1 MKLRAFFLSLL
12 LSFTVLA
19 QNSGSGQTLD
29 FNGVNQYIDLNS
41 SFGTINFPLTI
52 SLWFKPGTNQSGP
65 IRFFSSH
72 NMTGAY
78 RGILL
83 HYLNGDIDVLCG
95 NGVTRGPGGRFGF
108 KATYSLTP
116 GRWHHIAFVL
126 SSSSSAQCYVNGV
139 AINTIIT
146 PSATGSPILSSDNS
160 NGRIGANTAGS
171 NITYLSGQ
179 MDEFTFW
186 SKALNQS
193 EIRAM
198 MCRKLTGNEPNLM
211 AYYRFDNGTGT
222 TLSNIVSGGP
232 DGTLVNGPSWV
243 ASSAPVGDWSS
254 HNLYNN
260 SNHAIGVSNS
270 GDSIFIQPA
279 NTGQAGT
286 HVYVVNS
293 LPASTNGITVSPGIN
308 YYFGVFNVDYTKTY
322 DVTVQTIGTTGFPN
336 GTLKLAKRPD
346 NASSTWTLTTATNT
360 PDFSLPSQS
369 PNQQFI
375 ITAGC
380 PLIDLVPDDSTAC
393 DSIFVDI
400 GNGYTN
406 INWSNGHTSP
416 TTAFFT
422 SGLAWVTA
430 DDPVSGCTVSD
441 TIDVTILN
449 SGSLPNNSLDTLICG
464 NGSYTHNISANG
476 ATGYAWYDGN
486 TSSTRTFSKD
496 GSYWYDVFYP
506 GGCTTR
512 DTLTIRFAL
521 LTTDPVEDS
530 IFYICNEDTVEVSL
544 RSNTY
549 SKVLWSNGETAWKTN
564 YFSDGNEWVTT
575 QNADGCWQTDSF
587 KIVERTNLEIQQ
599 IFKDTVVCA
608 GTVLNLVAPDGLI
621 ATWPNGSHGSY
632 PVSSSRDIRVEI
644 TDGCTE
650 SVEYFNVSQY
660 SCACDVQWSNAF
672 TPDGDGLNDFFGPAT
687 KCEFVEYE
695 MQIFN
700 RFGQQ
705 VFYSKNPDILFDGTW
720 LGEKLPIG
728 VYVFTF
734 KYKTPYVKGTE
745 RGHITLIR

>member
-1 MKLRAFFLSLL
+1 M
-12 LSFTVLA
+12 LA
-19 QNSGSGQTLD
+19 QNPGAGTALNL
-29 FNGVNQYIDLNS
+29 NGNTKYVGLNS
-41 SFGTINFPLTI
+41 SFGSVSLPLSVSVWIKPNNVNTDQRI
-52 SLWFKPGTNQSGP
+52 FYSHMQSLTTPYQGFWMHILNGDLVIVFADGQGRGSQNRRSGRSPVSLTANRWYHLTGVIHSATN
-65 IRFFSSH
+65 
-72 NMTGAY
+72 ME
-78 RGILL
+78 L
-83 HYLNGDIDVLCG
+83 YLNGVPLTVTYDG
-95 NGVTRGPGGRFGF
+95 TGGV
-108 KATYSLTP
+108 
-116 GRWHHIAFVL
+116 IAR
-126 SSSSSAQCYVNGV
+126 
-139 AINTIIT
+139 
-146 PSATGSPILSSDNS
+146 DNS
-160 NGRIGANTAGS
+160 FGSIGWGFQSLASTIDAELDE
-171 NITYLSGQ
+171 LSI
-179 MDEFTFW
+179 W
-186 SKALNQS
+186 SKVLNQG

-198 MCRKLTGNEPNLM
+198 MCHKLTGNEPNLM

-260 SNHAIGVSNS
+260 SSHAIGVSNS

-293 LPASTNGITVSPGIN
+293 LPVSTNGITVSPGIN

-322 DVTVQTIGTTGFPN
+322 DVTVQAIGTTGFTN
-336 GTLKLAKRPD
+336 GSLKLAKRPD

-375 ITAGC
+375 ISAGC

-393 DSIFVDI
+393 DSMFVDI

-441 TIDVTILN
+441 IIDVTILN

-464 NGSYTHNISANG
+464 NGSYTHDISVNG
-476 ATGYAWYDGN
+476 ATGYGWYDGN

-496 GSYWYDVFYP
+496 GSYWYDVFYS

-512 DTLTIRFAL
+512 DTLTISFAL

-549 SKVLWSNGETAWKTN
+549 PKVLWSNGETAWKTQ
-564 YFSDGNEWVTT
+564 YFSAGNEWVTT

-587 KIVERTNLEIQQ
+587 KIVERTSLEEINV
-599 IFKDTVVCA
+599 FSDTIVCA
-608 GTVLNLVAPDGLI
+608 GTVLNLSVPEGLI
-621 ATWPNGSHGSY
+621 ATWPNGSHGTY
-632 PVSSSRDIRVEI
+632 PVSSGRDIRVEI
-644 TDGCTE
+644 TDGCT
-650 SVEYFNVSQY
+650 STVEYFNVTQY
-660 SCACDVQWSNAF
+660 SCECDVKLPNAF

-687 KCEFVEYE
+687 KCEFLEYE
-695 MQIFN
+695 LQIFN

-705 VFYSKNPDILFDGTW
+705 VFYSRNPDILFDGTW